1 MPQSLED
8 LVEQFM
14 EEGLSKEE
22 AIKAAKKRF
31 LQETK
36 AKPKKSLK
44 VAETEGDR
52 LDKIELQME
61 KQFNKIK
68 KDLQKKQKNKNNINK
83 KKILTAKKGGK
94 IGDKLVASFY
104 KGV

>member
-1 MPQSLED
+1 MPHSLED

-36 AKPKKSLK
+36 AKPKVS
-44 VAETEGDR
+44 
-52 LDKIELQME
+52 
-61 KQFNKIK
+61 IK
-68 KDLQKKQKNKNNINK
+68 R
-83 KKILTAKKGGK
+83 
-94 IGDKLVASFY
+94 
-104 KGV
+104 

>member
-36 AKPKKSLK
+36 INKNTSVAMGKKEYDDL
-44 VAETEGDR
+44 
-52 LDKIELQME
+52 
-61 KQFNKIK
+61 IK
-68 KDLQKKQKNKNNINK
+68 KQLQKQQKKEKLNKKKN
-83 KKILTAKKGGK
+83 KKILTIKKIEAKKGGK

>member
-22 AIKAAKKRF
+22 AIKAAKEKI
-31 LQETK
+31 LTGDK
-36 AKPKKSLK
+36 AKPKVSIK

-52 LDKIELQME
+52 LDKI
-61 KQFNKIK
+61 
-68 KDLQKKQKNKNNINK
+68 
-83 KKILTAKKGGK
+83 
-94 IGDKLVASFY
+94 
-104 KGV
+104 